1 MIITNKQTRKFEMEV
16 KLVNDNKE
24 GLLKYIENSDD
35 IEEILSNLCNEL
47 QKITSKVLK
56 IKPLN

>member
-1 MIITNKQTRKFEMEV
+1 MEV